1 MNRKL
6 KLAFVL
12 FLLGFTGVLSLLWME
27 FPLPEGTREIVS
39 LHFSEWQ
46 LKALLLVNPTLFL
59 IAAVVLGTL
68 AYEKAQLP
76 LPIFYA
82 LVFKKKMPGLYP
94 LIIIGMG
101 GGLFAGLLITISHLV
116 FQPYLPVEYIELSRT
131 FDLPFLTRV
140 LYGGITEEI
149 IMRFGCM
156 SFLVWILS
164 LLSNSHSNL
173 VYWTAIVLSSL
184 IFGLLHLPL
193 AFALIPS
200 PTSALISYIIIAN
213 ALGGLVFGWLY
224 WKKGLA
230 VAMLAHIV
238 THLVMLAA
246 QI

>member
-12 FLLGFTGVLSLLWME
+12 FLLGLTGVLSLLWME
-27 FPLPEGTREIVS
+27 FPLPDGTRELLS
-39 LHFSEWQ
+39 LHFTDWQ
-46 LKALLLVNPTLFL
+46 LRGLLLVNPTIFL
-59 IAAVVLGTL
+59 ILGVTLGVLF
-68 AYEKAQLP
+68 YEKARLTI
-76 LPIFYA
+76 PIIHA
-82 LVFKKKMPGLYP
+82 LVFRTKLPGLYP
-94 LIIIGMG
+94 LLIIGLG
-101 GGLFAGLLITISHLV
+101 GGLFAGLLITISHLA
-116 FQPYLPVEYIELSRT
+116 FQPFLPDAYIELSQN
-131 FDLPFLTRV
+131 FDLPLLTRV

-164 LLSNSHSNL
+164 VLSGSHSNI
-173 VYWTAIVLSSL
+173 VYWTAIIISSL
-184 IFGLLHLPL
+184 IFGILHLPI

-200 PTSALISYIIIAN
+200 PPAALIAYIISAN
-213 ALGGLVFGWLY
+213 ALGGLVFGWLF

-238 THLVMLAA
+238 THLVMIAA